1 MKNMTNTDNRI
12 NELFRELVPFEGKA
26 DTVAGEI
33 IRAICRIG
41 FRYINDGDRI
51 DIEYGKKTCN
61 PAARYLQS
69 VCDLPIQLSIAIM
82 WSEYNEAEYEELL
95 EELKQDI
102 LDFLEK
108 RPELKTTPNHQDM
121 LDFTSPEDDDW
132 DDWEEEE
139 DEWAKEWDE
148 EE

>member
-1 MKNMTNTDNRI
+1 MTTNTDNRI
-12 NELFRELVPFEGKA
+12 NELFRELVPFKGKA

-41 FRYINDGDRI
+41 FRYINDGDQI
-51 DIEYGKKTCN
+51 DIGYGKHTCN

-82 WSEYNEAEYEELL
+82 WGEYNEAEYEELL
-95 EELKQDI
+95 EELKLDI
-102 LDFLEK
+102 LEFIEK
-108 RPELKTTPNHQDM
+108 HPELKTTPNELDM
-121 LDFTSPEDDDW
+121 LDFTSPEDEDW
-132 DDWEEEE
+132 DDEEDEE
-139 DEWAKEWDE
+139 DEWAEDWDE

>member
-1 MKNMTNTDNRI
+1 MTNTDNRI

-41 FRYINDGDRI
+41 YRYINDGDRI
-51 DIEYGKKTCN
+51 DIGYGKQTCN

-69 VCDLPIQLSIAIM
+69 VCDLRIQLSIAIM

-108 RPELKTTPNHQDM
+108 HPELKTTPNDTNM
-121 LDFTSPEDDDW
+121 NDFTSPEDEDYW
-132 DDWEEEE
+132 DDEDDE
-139 DEWAKEWDE
+139 DEWAEDWDE